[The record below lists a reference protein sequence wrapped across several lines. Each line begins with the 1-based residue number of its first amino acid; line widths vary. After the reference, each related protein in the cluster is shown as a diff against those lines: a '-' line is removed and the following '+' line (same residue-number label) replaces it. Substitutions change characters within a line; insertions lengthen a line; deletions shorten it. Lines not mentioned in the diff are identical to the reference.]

1 MTKSEFTERLAKRWP
16 QFVLEDVEL
25 VVRVVFAAMAE
36 TLAKHE
42 RIEIRNFG
50 AFTVRLQ
57 QARKGRN
64 PMTGAVVQVPA
75 KLVPYFRPGTE
86 LRERVDPPG

>member
-16 QFVLEDVEL
+16 QLVLEDVEL

-42 RIEIRNFG
+42 RIENFG

-57 QARKGRN
+57 PARKGRN
-64 PMTGAVVQVPA
+64 PKTGTAVQVPT
-75 KLVPYFRPGTE
+75 KLVPYFRPGAE
-86 LRERVDPPG
+86 LRERVDLPG